1 MDTSGQAGGC
11 GTADVRSK
19 LMTEKDV
26 RHSKPTIGGSLTFR
40 LPHAIV
46 VALLGIAIATA
57 VAIANS

>member
-1 MDTSGQAGGC
+1 
-11 GTADVRSK
+11 
-19 LMTEKDV
+19 MTEKDV
-26 RHSKPTIGGSLTFR
+26 SDSKPTIGGSLTFR